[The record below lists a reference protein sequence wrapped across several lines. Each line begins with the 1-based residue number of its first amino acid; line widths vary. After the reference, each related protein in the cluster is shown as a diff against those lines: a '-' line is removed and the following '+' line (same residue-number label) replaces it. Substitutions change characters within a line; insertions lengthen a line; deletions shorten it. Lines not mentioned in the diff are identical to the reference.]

1 MSETATCAKCAYTM
15 RFPYTTGEMVKIF
28 FDNHDCDSTK
38 LQQAIKRVRELH
50 KPYKFDV
57 LVDLQA
63 CSECSQIN
71 RHGISV
77 FSVLHPCPTIK
88 ALDGDK

>member
-1 MSETATCAKCAYTM
+1 MTKPLTGDKLEIAILNAELRGFSELIDVWQAEAQRCA
-15 RFPYTTGEMVKIF
+15 R
-28 FDNHDCDSTK
+28 
-38 LQQAIKRVRELH
+38 AIERVRELH

-88 ALDGDK
+88 ALDGEQ